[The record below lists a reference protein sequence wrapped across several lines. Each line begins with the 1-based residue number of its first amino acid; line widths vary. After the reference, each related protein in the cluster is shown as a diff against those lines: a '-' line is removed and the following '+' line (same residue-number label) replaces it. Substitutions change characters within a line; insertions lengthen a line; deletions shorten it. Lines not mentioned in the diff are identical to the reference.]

1 MTPLID
7 KRLLN
12 LNMKQRF
19 FFEKNQERE
28 LDLLF
33 LEGGEVFDMTR
44 DIIPIEKQNKTLY
57 QKIISISKDID
68 DILDQKPDNIFDFKD
83 SQWLQEL
90 KKDTNA
96 LSVYWTYVTY
106 FSFNKS

>member
-44 DIIPIEKQNKTLY
+44 DIIPLKNKIKRFTKKSFQFQRTLM
-57 QKIISISKDID
+57 
-68 DILDQKPDNIFDFKD
+68 IF
-83 SQWLQEL
+83 
-90 KKDTNA
+90 
-96 LSVYWTYVTY
+96 
-106 FSFNKS
+106 